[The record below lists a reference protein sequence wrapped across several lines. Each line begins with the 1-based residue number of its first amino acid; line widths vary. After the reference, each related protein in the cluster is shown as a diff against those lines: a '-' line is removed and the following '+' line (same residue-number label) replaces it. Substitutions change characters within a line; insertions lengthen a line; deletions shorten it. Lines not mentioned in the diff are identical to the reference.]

1 MDPNDLVEKTVAALG
16 YELIDCEGSN
26 SGRLLRVYIDK
37 DHGITIDDCAR
48 VSNQLTR
55 VFAVEGVNYER
66 LEVSSPGLD
75 RRLKRVKDFRR
86 FQGEKAKVRVRV
98 PINGQRNFV
107 GVLRDADDDKLQ
119 IEVDGAVVS
128 IDMASVEKARL
139 VPEF

>member
-1 MDPNDLVEKTVAALG
+1 MEITNLVETTVAALG
-16 YELIDCEGSN
+16 YELIECERVN
-26 SGRLLRVYIDK
+26 HARLLRVFVDK
-37 DHGITIDDCAR
+37 NGGITVDDCAR

-55 VFAVEGVNYER
+55 VFAVEGVDYDR
-66 LEVSSPGLD
+66 LEVSSPGMD
-75 RRLKRVKDFRR
+75 RLLKRVKDFKRY
-86 FQGEKAKVRVRV
+86 QGEKARVRVRV